1 MKDERWIY
9 NQEQAERKRLKNNAR
24 YKKNGSKSKYCRLPS
39 DGMTATEW
47 KRRNGEVQTISK
59 DMKLSWDE
67 FKKYPIHMQKE
78 YISMMRENY
87 GARNKDLAEM
97 FGIEQTSL
105 SHYFQRNIPEAKNG
119 RGTKKIDARWM
130 AFMEEN
136 TEAKEEPETKDKNN
150 APEPE
155 EAHEAISAE
164 EMIANMDSAFLRF
177 TGTPELVFVKVLTIL
192 DRRKKYNFS
201 IQIEDGERKEE
212 TETEKT
218 EIAE

>member
-1 MKDERWIY
+1 MEVI
-9 NQEQAERKRLKNNAR
+9 RK
-24 YKKNGSKSKYCRLPS
+24 
-39 DGMTATEW
+39 E
-47 KRRNGEVQTISK
+47 
-59 DMKLSWDE
+59 MKLGWSE
-67 FKKYPIHMQKE
+67 FKKYPEHLQKN
-78 YISMMRENY
+78 ISQCY
-87 GARNKDLAEM
+87 GARNTDLAEM
-97 FGIEQTSL
+97 FGITSATL
-105 SHYFQRNIPEAKNG
+105 ARHITKNYPELKVGDAG
-119 RGTKKIDARWM
+119 KKLMDARWM

-136 TEAKEEPETKDKNN
+136 TEAKEEPETKNKNN